1 VKEMV
6 LDKKIII
13 VVLIIGFVSL
23 VILIGVIGQGSV
35 RQVQIFYPEKIEQTV
50 VFQDVEGKVRL
61 VGVLGAGGKENPT
74 LVTRTNFAYI
84 LTVINEGD
92 KHHRLYIDGLE
103 VQTDLLEQG
112 RNQTL
117 TIFPKNEGVY
127 NYYDKREMLDKLGQ
141 LKVVTVIPAD
151 EFEGILKDLI

>member
-1 VKEMV
+1 MA
-6 LDKKIII
+6 LDKKFII

-23 VILIGVIGQGSV
+23 VILIGVISQGNV
-35 RQVQIFYPEKIEQTV
+35 RQVQIFYPEKIQQTV
-50 VFQDVEGKVRL
+50 AFEDVGERVRL
-61 VGVLGAGGKENPT
+61 VGVSGIGGKENPT
-74 LVTRTNFAYI
+74 LVIRTNFAYI
-84 LTVINEGD
+84 LTVINDGN

-103 VQTDLLEQG
+103 VQTDLLEPG

-117 TIFPKNEGVY
+117 TISPKNEGVY
-127 NYYDKREMLDKLGQ
+127 NYYDKRETLDKLGE